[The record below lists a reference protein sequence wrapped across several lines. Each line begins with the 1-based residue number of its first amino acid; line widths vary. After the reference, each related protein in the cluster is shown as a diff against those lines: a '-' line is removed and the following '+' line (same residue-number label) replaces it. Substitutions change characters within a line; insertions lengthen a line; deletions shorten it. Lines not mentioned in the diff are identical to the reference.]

1 MAVPDLKVE
10 MWLGGGWVDLV
21 ALGRVDLA
29 AGLSITRG
37 RANEYGQMGAGQC
50 SFVLDNHDGAFT
62 PELPSSPWRSSLTLH
77 RPVRVSES
85 FNGGAWVNRFA
96 GFVDDE
102 PVDLEDPTGALAK
115 VTITAVDRYAIMG
128 LPVLR
133 SQKDQRILA
142 LTPKA
147 YWPLDDASG
156 ATQTNDL
163 MGGPRLVPTQVSTA
177 GTLEFGAEGGPV
189 TGEGAGSASLTRSSA
204 TAGLYLLGDGALG
217 SLGVEWSV
225 VSIHNP
231 SASGYL
237 WRLTQGTYILGLYW
251 SSSTSKYSVRQYN
264 GSSWSTLATS
274 SAVTTGL
281 HVEVVTV
288 SATQVVLRSDA
299 THTAGARA
307 AATFTAPTVALGYLV
322 DSTSGFDDLTSAIIS
337 GVAIVP
343 GVMAMAD
350 ADTLATN
357 IKAPPSLTTDA
368 FMAVLLGWCGMASS
382 VSWLGDHPSL
392 GYIPTG
398 TQSPA
403 SLADTIS
410 AGANGRF
417 AVMADGSVCW
427 VDSSYAPALT
437 EIEAE
442 AVSPPLRW
450 ARDRSSYVTDVT
462 TSLPSGGSYT
472 YSSAAVGLVRESKS
486 ITGVLG
492 SDQACKDAAA
502 FLVSGSSLSPRLAQA
517 TFDLLTQPDTAVI
530 DAVLALDIGSQI
542 ALTNLPP
549 QIPSSVSLVVEGLV
563 ETLQGGTGAAWTI
576 TVNTSPSSQS
586 LPPEGWYFAWVDGP
600 TTYIDDGLAF
610 IANI

>member
-1 MAVPDLKVE
+1 

-142 LTPKA
+142 LAPEA

-251 SSSTSKYSVRQYN
+251 SSSTSK
-264 GSSWSTLATS
+264 
-274 SAVTTGL
+274 
-281 HVEVVTV
+281 
-288 SATQVVLRSDA
+288 
-299 THTAGARA
+299 
-307 AATFTAPTVALGYLV
+307 
-322 DSTSGFDDLTSAIIS
+322 
-337 GVAIVP
+337 
-343 GVMAMAD
+343 
-350 ADTLATN
+350 
-357 IKAPPSLTTDA
+357 
-368 FMAVLLGWCGMASS
+368 
-382 VSWLGDHPSL
+382 
-392 GYIPTG
+392 
-398 TQSPA
+398 
-403 SLADTIS
+403 
-410 AGANGRF
+410 
-417 AVMADGSVCW
+417 
-427 VDSSYAPALT
+427 
-437 EIEAE
+437 
-442 AVSPPLRW
+442 
-450 ARDRSSYVTDVT
+450 
-462 TSLPSGGSYT
+462 
-472 YSSAAVGLVRESKS
+472 
-486 ITGVLG
+486 
-492 SDQACKDAAA
+492 
-502 FLVSGSSLSPRLAQA
+502 
-517 TFDLLTQPDTAVI
+517 
-530 DAVLALDIGSQI
+530 
-542 ALTNLPP
+542 
-549 QIPSSVSLVVEGLV
+549 
-563 ETLQGGTGAAWTI
+563 
-576 TVNTSPSSQS
+576 
-586 LPPEGWYFAWVDGP
+586 
-600 TTYIDDGLAF
+600 
-610 IANI
+610 